1 MTWGEIIKLHRE
13 KLGWSVADLSIKS
26 GIKHGTI
33 YQIERGQKNGGSI
46 VIIEQLLN
54 TMDVSLCTTS
64 GDPRNM
70 NTK

>member
-64 GDPRNM
+64 NDPRNM